1 MPCAPPHTN
10 TIADGFDETLVPVD
24 FERAGQIRDDYL
36 FRTLVC
42 PMKAGVTMT
51 CLFDCCHSGTV
62 LDLPFVFIGDGQQDG
77 MGIQVN
83 FVFDTIE
90 QAAAADPNQD
100 DEYEEE
106 SLSDSDEVI
115 EEVVQDSPTVQ
126 ALAEPD
132 NETSLTD
139 ITQPTP
145 CDGAPEPVASPS
157 GRMSEVRLRY
167 GHRSFVINADVDDRF
182 DELKRT
188 IEDKTGVAVENQNLT
203 YNGLGIK
210 FKDDKSLSYYG
221 CSAGGFFTLEE
232 KGASK

>member
-1 MPCAPPHTN
+1 
-10 TIADGFDETLVPVD
+10 
-24 FERAGQIRDDYL
+24 
-36 FRTLVC
+36 
-42 PMKAGVTMT
+42 MKAGVTMT

-62 LDLPFVFIGDGQQDG
+62 LDLPFVFIGDGHQDG
-77 MGIQVN
+77 MGIQLD
-83 FVFDTIE
+83 FAFDTIE

-106 SLSDSDEVI
+106 SLSDDEEAVEEVI
-115 EEVVQDSPTVQ
+115 EESPTAQ
-126 ALAEPD
+126 AQATPE
-132 NETSLTD
+132 NEASLTD
-139 ITQPTP
+139 IT
-145 CDGAPEPVASPS
+145 GAPEPVAAPS
-157 GRMSEVRLRY
+157 GRVSEVRLRY

-182 DELKRT
+182 DELKRS
-188 IEDKTGVAVENQNLT
+188 IETETGVAVANQNLT